1 MNKMKLVYLYSSFE
15 DKCFKTNMF
24 RPREITSNW
33 SIEIFT
39 RESEIAHNI
48 FEIFFFS
55 ALKTGWEIGRSNE
68 HFGKFELLFA

>member
-48 FEIFFFS
+48 FEIFFFPP
-55 ALKTGWEIGRSNE
+55 
-68 HFGKFELLFA
+68 